1 MVFFNSYIL
10 DKMEEIDYSSKIF
23 NFLAMTETNDE
34 EAAMKYLE
42 QNDWDET
49 KAVNKFYSDIDKNQT
64 NNELINESNNI
75 NITNRSKVQLINENN
90 INNDININE
99 QNRESFIYKYFVKL
113 PYQFILNCCSENREV
128 SKEDEKKLFRFF
140 PNLVDDFLEFC
151 HLIKKK
157 IGIIIFYSGKNIIF
171 LKTLISYISRSTNNM
186 NIMKQYFV
194 VFPILAN
201 TRDSNKIQDLIIDN
215 SDNNIDIIL
224 PSFIFCYNRSN
235 NKNSYLNP
243 ILNKN
248 HIIYKLEGESTTV
261 DSFYEA
267 IKETSKYIETRNNN
281 LISNS
286 LNSLDKSFGLL
297 TDGEILTHQKYEMEE
312 LERKVQLDEEKQKQE
327 EIEQENNKK
336 KEELIEKEI
345 QEKAKEASKK
355 VLEEPNSEDP
365 DSTTIC
371 FRYPDG
377 EKSINRRFL
386 KSHRIQNLYDYVESL
401 GEEIYTEKENNK
413 FSLYQPFPPKKYDNM
428 ENTLEMENLFPNAVI
443 QIREEE

>member
-1 MVFFNSYIL
+1 
-10 DKMEEIDYSSKIF
+10 MEEIDYSSKIF

-34 EAAMKYLE
+34 EAAMNYLE

-267 IKETSKYIETRNNN
+267 IKETSKYIETWTNN

>member
-1 MVFFNSYIL
+1 
-10 DKMEEIDYSSKIF
+10 MEEIDYSSKIF

-34 EAAMKYLE
+34 EAAMNYLE

-201 TRDSNKIQDLIIDN
+201 TRDSYKIQDLIIDN

>member
-1 MVFFNSYIL
+1 
-10 DKMEEIDYSSKIF
+10 MEEIDYSSKIF

-34 EAAMKYLE
+34 EAAMNYLE

-157 IGIIIFYSGKNIIF
+157 IGIVIFYSGKNIIF

-312 LERKVQLDEEKQKQE
+312 LERKVQLDKEKQKQE

>member
-1 MVFFNSYIL
+1 
-10 DKMEEIDYSSKIF
+10 MEEIDYSSKIF

-267 IKETSKYIETRNNN
+267 IKETSKYIETRNKN

>member
-1 MVFFNSYIL
+1 
-10 DKMEEIDYSSKIF
+10 MEEIDYSSKIF

-34 EAAMKYLE
+34 EAAMNYLE

-297 TDGEILTHQKYEMEE
+297 TDGEILTHQKYEIEE

>member
-1 MVFFNSYIL
+1 
-10 DKMEEIDYSSKIF
+10 MEEIDYSSKIF

-34 EAAMKYLE
+34 EAAMNYLE

-312 LERKVQLDEEKQKQE
+312 LERKVKLDEEKKKQE

>member
-1 MVFFNSYIL
+1 
-10 DKMEEIDYSSKIF
+10 MEEIDYSSKIF

-34 EAAMKYLE
+34 EAAMNYLE

-377 EKSINRRFL
+377 EKTKIRRFL
-386 KSHRIQNLYDYVESL
+386 KNDTIKEVYDYIKSL
-401 GEEIYTEKENNK
+401 GNEIYTEEGNGV
-413 FSLYQPFPPKKYDNM
+413 FSLNQPFPPKKFENM
-428 ENTLEMENLFPNAVI
+428 ENTLENEGLFPNAVI
-443 QIREEE
+443 QIKEE

>member
-1 MVFFNSYIL
+1 
-10 DKMEEIDYSSKIF
+10 MEEIDYSSKIF

-201 TRDSNKIQDLIIDN
+201 TRDSYKIQDLIIDN

-267 IKETSKYIETRNNN
+267 IKETSKYIETRNKN

-386 KSHRIQNLYDYVESL
+386 KSHRIKNLYDYVESL

>member
-1 MVFFNSYIL
+1 
-10 DKMEEIDYSSKIF
+10 MEEIDYSSKIF

-261 DSFYEA
+261 DAFYEA

>member
-1 MVFFNSYIL
+1 M
-10 DKMEEIDYSSKIF
+10 
-23 NFLAMTETNDE
+23 
-34 EAAMKYLE
+34 
-42 QNDWDET
+42 
-49 KAVNKFYSDIDKNQT
+49 
-64 NNELINESNNI
+64 
-75 NITNRSKVQLINENN
+75 QLINENN

-171 LKTLISYISRSTNNM
+171 LKTLISYISRSTKNM

-297 TDGEILTHQKYEMEE
+297 TDGEIL
-312 LERKVQLDEEKQKQE
+312 QKQE

>member
-1 MVFFNSYIL
+1 
-10 DKMEEIDYSSKIF
+10 MEEIDYSSKIF

-171 LKTLISYISRSTNNM
+171 LKTLISYISRSTNNI

-224 PSFIFCYNRSN
+224 PSLIFCYNRSN

>member
-1 MVFFNSYIL
+1 
-10 DKMEEIDYSSKIF
+10 MEEIDYSSKIF

-327 EIEQENNKK
+327 EIEQKNNKK

>member
-1 MVFFNSYIL
+1 
-10 DKMEEIDYSSKIF
+10 MEEIDYSSKIF

-312 LERKVQLDEEKQKQE
+312 LERKVKLDEEKQKQE

-401 GEEIYTEKENNK
+401 GEEIYNEKENNK

>member
-1 MVFFNSYIL
+1 
-10 DKMEEIDYSSKIF
+10 MEEIDYSSKIF